1 MSRRKSSAKVKTPEL
16 IQAFLEVRGGT
27 LSATDA
33 ATRLGISRKTYYE
46 KENRLMQ
53 ALMEAGTPKPPGR
66 PTSRGDPETE
76 RLRCQNRDLQQQVEV
91 LEQRSRIQQML
102 READTRAK
110 KK

>member
-1 MSRRKSSAKVKTPEL
+1 MSRRKSSAKVKAEEL
-16 IQAFLEVRGGT
+16 VRAFLEVRGGM

-33 ATRLGISRKTYYE
+33 AARLGISRKTYYE
-46 KENRLMQ
+46 RENRLMQ

-66 PTSRGDPETE
+66 PSSQADPETQK
-76 RLRCQNRDLQQQVEV
+76 LRSENQSLQQQVQI

-102 READTRAK
+102 READTRSK